1 MFWGGGWWL
10 APCPKS
16 RKESHTGKLSSSIDH
31 GRHCHPAGP
40 LWNPHLVPRFWPICN
55 RSIPVTPTQSGF
67 VFWVLWSIGFQSL
80 MQQFDPNKGKKVFM
94 DSFVTNLLWQTV
106 FFSLLLLLTTNEN
119 FLQFFSYFSYRR
131 ISWKYFLFD
140 VKCVLWKLIW
150 FLFGFSVE
158 RKAGFAVDWFLC
170 CILLGFRAPCSCI
183 HTLITDL
190 WNSFFSFLLF
200 LIL

>member
-1 MFWGGGWWL
+1 MV
-10 APCPKS
+10 AIATPP
-16 RKESHTGKLSSSIDH
+16 DH
-31 GRHCHPAGP
+31 YEIH
-40 LWNPHLVPRFWPICN
+40 I
-55 RSIPVTPTQSGF
+55 
-67 VFWVLWSIGFQSL
+67 WSPG
-80 MQQFDPNKGKKVFM
+80 FDPWAQFLLHLLNPVLFSGCYDQLGSNLWCNNLILTRGIKFY

-106 FFSLLLLLTTNEN
+106 FFSKLLLLTTNEN

-140 VKCVLWKLIW
+140 LKCVLYKLIW

-158 RKAGFAVDWFLC
+158 RKSGFAVDWCLC

-183 HTLITDL
+183 HTFITDL